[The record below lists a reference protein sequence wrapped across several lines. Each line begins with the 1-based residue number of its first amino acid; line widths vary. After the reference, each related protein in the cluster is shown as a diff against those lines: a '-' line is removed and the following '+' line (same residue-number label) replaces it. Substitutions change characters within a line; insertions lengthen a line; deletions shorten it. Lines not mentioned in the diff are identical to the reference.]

1 MYCNVLEYLE
11 EAESSYPEKLAFGDE
26 STETTYR
33 TFAQMAR
40 QIGSRLAALGAYGE
54 PVAILMEKNVK
65 SIAAFMGIAYSGCF
79 YVPIDKTFPIGR
91 IRTILSVVTPRFII
105 LEKKEE
111 ALAKALPS
119 EASILFLEDLLSDG
133 SIGQAQLRQ
142 IRERHLDTNPLYMM
156 FTSGST
162 GVPKG
167 VLVSHKSVIDMAEQ
181 FTKSFQFTHK
191 DVFANQAPFDFDVSV
206 KDIYLTLKNSAT
218 MQIIPKGMFVL
229 PKHLAE
235 YLNEKKTTVLIWA
248 ASALGIAST
257 LDAFKEEPPQ
267 CLEKIMFSGEVLPIK
282 VLHYW
287 QQHCPKAT
295 YVNLYGPT
303 EITCNCTYY
312 ILDRSF
318 RLGDTLPIGRPFPN
332 TEILLL
338 NSQDQ
343 LAKPGEVGE
352 ICVKG
357 SCLALGYYKNK
368 EATQKAFCQN
378 PLQDGYPELIYRTG
392 DMGYQNEQG
401 ELVFKARKDYQIK
414 HMGHRIELFEIEA
427 AVHAVEGVEKCCC
440 IYDHEKEKILL
451 FYQAR
456 QNLETAIIHHLQE
469 TLPKYMFPNLF
480 HHLEHMPE
488 NSHGKID
495 RPLLKQKYIENSAKI
510 R

>member
-1 MYCNVLEYLE
+1 MHCNVLEYLE
-11 EAESSYPEKLAFGDE
+11 EAEASYPEKIAFGDA
-26 STETTYR
+26 STEATYR
-33 TFAQMAR
+33 AFAQMAR
-40 QIGSRLAALGAYGE
+40 QIGSGLAALGACGE
-54 PVAILMEKNVK
+54 PVAILMEKDVK
-65 SIAAFMGIAYSGCF
+65 SIAAFLGTAYSGCF

-91 IRTILSVVTPRFII
+91 IRTILSVVTPRFMIA
-105 LEKKEE
+105 EKKEE
-111 ALAKALPS
+111 ALAKELLPES
-119 EASILFLEDLLSDG
+119 SILFLEDLLDG
-133 SIGQAQLRQ
+133 PADQAKLRQ

-167 VLVSHKSVIDMAEQ
+167 VLVSHRSVIDMAEQ
-181 FTKSFQFTHK
+181 FTKTFHFTHR

-218 MQIIPKGMFVL
+218 MHIMPKAMFVL
-229 PKHLAE
+229 PKHLAG
-235 YLNEKKTTVLIWA
+235 YLNEKKATVLIWA

-257 LDAFKEEPPQ
+257 LDAFKDESPQ
-267 CLEKIMFSGEVLPIK
+267 YLGKIMFSGEVLPIR

-287 QQHCPKAT
+287 QQHCPKAA

-318 RLGDTLPIGRPFPN
+318 RPGDTLPIGKPFPN

-338 NSQDQ
+338 SPQGH

-357 SCLALGYYKNK
+357 SCLALGYYNNK

-392 DMGYQNEQG
+392 DMGYQNEHG

-414 HMGHRIELFEIEA
+414 RMGHRIELFEIEA

-440 IYDHEKEKILL
+440 LYDHENEKILL
-451 FYQAR
+451 IYQSKE
-456 QNLETAIIHHLQE
+456 NLETAIIRHLQE

-495 RPLLKQKYIENSAKI
+495 RPQLQKKYIDNPAAI
-510 R
+510 C

>member
-79 YVPIDKTFPIGR
+79 YVPIDKTFPIGL

-378 PLQDGYPELIYRTG
+378 HYRTAT
-392 DMGYQNEQG
+392 QSLFTAQG
-401 ELVFKARKDYQIK
+401 TWDTKMSRVSWCSRHGRITRSSVWGTGLSCLKLRLPYMQWKAWKSAAAFMTMRKKKSSCFI
-414 HMGHRIELFEIEA
+414 
-427 AVHAVEGVEKCCC
+427 
-440 IYDHEKEKILL
+440 
-451 FYQAR
+451 R
-456 QNLETAIIHHLQE
+456 QGKTWKQPLSTTSRKPFPSICSQTCFII
-469 TLPKYMFPNLF
+469 
-480 HHLEHMPE
+480 
-488 NSHGKID
+488 
-495 RPLLKQKYIENSAKI
+495 
-510 R
+510 